1 MTFSVENLEFYLLVL
16 VRISAFVMAAPI
28 LGNRTVP
35 RNVKFAISFFMSI
48 IVIQLIDVTPLDYVG
63 VIGYS
68 TLVLKEAA
76 VGVALGYAA
85 NLCFYI
91 VNFAGQLMDM
101 EMGLS
106 MANLF
111 DPMTNIQTTIS
122 GSFYTYMVMLMLVVT
137 NMHYYLIR
145 AIVDSFNYFS
155 IGKAVFGS
163 KVENVILDFMPNFF
177 VVAFRIILPVF
188 ACMLVINIVLGV
200 LSKAAPQ
207 MNMFVIGLQLKV
219 LTGLIVML
227 LIVETIP
234 TVSDFIFTQMK
245 DILSDLIR
253 AFTPT

>member
-91 VNFAGQLMDM
+91 VNRL
-101 EMGLS
+101 L
-106 MANLF
+106 N
-111 DPMTNIQTTIS
+111 NI
-122 GSFYTYMVMLMLVVT
+122 
-137 NMHYYLIR
+137 
-145 AIVDSFNYFS
+145 FS
-155 IGKAVFGS
+155 
-163 KVENVILDFMPNFF
+163 
-177 VVAFRIILPVF
+177 
-188 ACMLVINIVLGV
+188 
-200 LSKAAPQ
+200 
-207 MNMFVIGLQLKV
+207 
-219 LTGLIVML
+219 LT
-227 LIVETIP
+227 
-234 TVSDFIFTQMK
+234 FIFIATIISINK
-245 DILSDLIR
+245 NLGGHHE
-253 AFTPT
+253 F